1 MAFTS
6 DKQIG
11 ALQLSTNWS
20 ASKLRLQHI
29 IRPSLGHRP
38 LFISTLFGNVLWT
51 DLDRRR
57 EILDVC
63 EVHGFTPEYVDEPLS
78 NTAITLAALTVSPL
92 LGAVSLGFLVVVHK
106 LEYFL
111 NARIVGDRIRVPAYG
126 LLASMLVLEAAFGVA
141 GLVAAPIY
149 CAWLMRELR
158 GGNWL

>member
-1 MAFTS
+1 MTIVGAAENRGTS
-6 DKQIG
+6 VEATYKALDKQIG

-78 NTAITLAALTVSPL
+78 NTAITDDVIKRIRSCQYMVVLLPLESDEDLESVKLRWPAA
-92 LGAVSLGFLVVVHK
+92 
-106 LEYFL
+106 EYFM
-111 NARIVGDRIRVPAYG
+111 ARALDKPVV
-126 LLASMLVLEAAFGVA
+126 
-141 GLVAAPIY
+141 
-149 CAWLMRELR
+149 
-158 GGNWL
+158 